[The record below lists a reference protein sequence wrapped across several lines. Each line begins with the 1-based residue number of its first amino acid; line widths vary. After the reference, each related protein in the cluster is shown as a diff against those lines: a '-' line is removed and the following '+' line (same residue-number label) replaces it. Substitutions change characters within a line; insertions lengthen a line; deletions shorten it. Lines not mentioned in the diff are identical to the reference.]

1 MQERGPLF
9 VGPAT
14 PVYEGMIIG
23 EHNQGTDLV
32 VNPNKNKKLT
42 NVRASG
48 SDEALNLTPITPVS
62 LEMAIEYIKE
72 DEYAEI
78 TPTQVRL
85 RKKFLTENERKRAK

>member
-1 MQERGPLF
+1 
-9 VGPAT
+9 
-14 PVYEGMIIG
+14 
-23 EHNQGTDLV
+23 
-32 VNPNKNKKLT
+32 
-42 NVRASG
+42 
-48 SDEALNLTPITPVS
+48 TPVS